1 MKLYYDKPETL
12 SAAIPGERRGI
23 VNREI
28 LFRGKRIDTGEWAE
42 GFYCGGNERKT
53 LRPCIFVYI
62 PDRQSYDCQDII
74 PETLGQYTG
83 LYDKNNVRIFENDI
97 VIIGGNKSFPTMIEF
112 LSGSW
117 QCVRKYTD
125 KGREKEY
132 SYLHRLEY
140 DNPNKYEVIGN
151 RFDNPDLL
159 N

>member
-1 MKLYYDKPETL
+1 M
-12 SAAIPGERRGI
+12 
-23 VNREI
+23 NREI
-28 LFRGKRIDTGEWAE
+28 LFRGKKPVEYYNMIDNSGGKWVEGYLIALHDGQSPAIQSEIKIVPDYVGARIDS
-42 GFYCGGNERKT
+42 K
-53 LRPCIFVYI
+53 IFCV
-62 PDRQSYDCQDII
+62 I
-74 PETLGQYTG
+74 PETVSQFTG
-83 LYDKNNVRIFENDI
+83 LYDKNGVRIWENDI

-125 KGREKEY
+125 KGRENEY

-140 DNPNKYEVIGN
+140 DNPNQYEVIGN

>member
-1 MKLYYDKPETL
+1 M
-12 SAAIPGERRGI
+12 
-23 VNREI
+23 NREI
-28 LFRGKRIDTGEWAE
+28 LFRGKKPVEYYNMIDNSGGKWVEGYLIALHDGQSPAIQSEIKIVPDYVGARIDS
-42 GFYCGGNERKT
+42 K
-53 LRPCIFVYI
+53 IFCV
-62 PDRQSYDCQDII
+62 I
-74 PETLGQYTG
+74 PETVSQFTG
-83 LYDKNNVRIFENDI
+83 LYDKNGVRIFENDI

-125 KGREKEY
+125 KGRENEY

-140 DNPNKYEVIGN
+140 DNPNQYEVIGN

>member
-1 MKLYYDKPETL
+1 M
-12 SAAIPGERRGI
+12 
-23 VNREI
+23 REI
-28 LFRGKRIDTGEWAE
+28 LFRGKRADTGEWIYGDLRQDKDLDTA
-42 GFYCGGNERKT
+42 YIGGWDYFTADYALQRE
-53 LRPCIFVYI
+53 PFEYPV
-62 PDRQSYDCQDII
+62 S
-74 PETLGQYTG
+74 PETVSQFTG
-83 LYDKNNVRIFENDI
+83 LYDKNGVRIFENDI

-140 DNPNKYEVIGN
+140 DNPNQYEVIGN

>member
-1 MKLYYDKPETL
+1 M
-12 SAAIPGERRGI
+12 
-23 VNREI
+23 REI
-28 LFRGKRIDTGEWAE
+28 LFRGKKPVEYYNMIDNSGGKWVEGYLIALHDGQSPAIQSEIKIVPDYVGARIDS
-42 GFYCGGNERKT
+42 K
-53 LRPCIFVYI
+53 IFCV
-62 PDRQSYDCQDII
+62 I
-74 PETLGQYTG
+74 PETVSQFTG
-83 LYDKNNVRIFENDI
+83 LYDKNGVRIWENDI
-97 VIIGGNKSFPTMIEF
+97 VIIGGNKSFPTVIEF

-125 KGREKEY
+125 KGRENEY